1 MLGKWGKVG
10 KYRTVGVLDML
21 LRLCGDAPCPLFY
34 QPPNNVLPTLPTL
47 ISTKGKGGKRRLHRG
62 GWMWISDAMTS
73 YPRNFLNFPTPTTS
87 RVSLP
92 RIMDSLSAGVS
103 PVIQG
108 QLFPVS
114 TASFSSTITLVRA
127 LWDLSSA
134 IFKRYPWPSPFPF
147 TRLQ

>member
-1 MLGKWGKVG
+1 M
-10 KYRTVGVLDML
+10 
-21 LRLCGDAPCPLFY
+21 
-34 QPPNNVLPTLPTL
+34 
-47 ISTKGKGGKRRLHRG
+47 HRG

-73 YPRNFLNFPTPTTS
+73 YPRNFLNYPTPTTS

-92 RIMDSLSAGVS
+92 GIMDRLSAGVS

>member
-1 MLGKWGKVG
+1 
-10 KYRTVGVLDML
+10 
-21 LRLCGDAPCPLFY
+21 
-34 QPPNNVLPTLPTL
+34 
-47 ISTKGKGGKRRLHRG
+47 
-62 GWMWISDAMTS
+62 MWISDAMTS

-92 RIMDSLSAGVS
+92 GIMDRLSAGVS